1 MNDYFRING
10 TTAVVTGGAN
20 GLGYEYAKA
29 LLKQNLKV
37 IICDINENEV
47 QLAIGNLK
55 EFGHIF
61 GDVVNVTSEFEVSN
75 WVKKIVIEH
84 GRVDYLVNNAGVV
97 QRKTIAE
104 MDGTEWDRVMDVNVK
119 GTFLCSKY
127 FAEEMVNQRS
137 GKIINVSSI
146 AGRKAMDLRLAYCTS
161 KASIEHFTR
170 TLARE
175 LGASNI
181 RVNAIAPGYISTRMN
196 EDMRNDPI
204 IYGDVVN
211 SIPLGDFGSSD
222 DLIGTLLFLISSAS
236 DYITGQTIFVDGG
249 VITA

>member
-10 TTAVVTGGAN
+10 TIAVVTGGAN

-29 LLKQNLKV
+29 LLKKNLKV
-37 IICDINENEV
+37 VICDINESEV
-47 QLAIGNLK
+47 QLAVANLK
-55 EFGHIF
+55 EFGHVY
-61 GDVVNVTSEFEVSN
+61 GDVVNVTSEVEVSN
-75 WVKKIVIEH
+75 WVKNIVDKH
-84 GRVDYLVNNAGVV
+84 GRVDYLINNAGVV

-104 MDGTEWDRVMDVNVK
+104 MDGAEWDRVMDVNVK

-127 FAEEMVNQRS
+127 FAEVMVSQKS
-137 GKIINVSSI
+137 GKIINVASI
-146 AGRKAMDLRLAYCTS
+146 SGRKAMDLRLAYCTS
-161 KASIEHFTR
+161 KASVEHFTR

-175 LGASNI
+175 LGPSNI

-196 EDMRNDPI
+196 ADMRNDPI
-204 IYGDVVN
+204 ILKSLIK
-211 SIPLGDFGSSD
+211 SIPLGDFGTSD
-222 DLIGTLLFLISSAS
+222 DLIGTLLFLVSSAS